1 MTLGLNNDSLQLR
14 TRIKSSLS
22 LSTFTLTLFRV
33 TATNIPISRL
43 LSHRDIYFPSWRHR
57 VFFSGF
63 GAREY
68 WKYSVSLPFA
78 LLFLSRSDTFR
89 KPEYFSSLQR
99 NSNDLF
105 SFLAFLTFFH
115 NFQGNTPNA
124 HSPWFFSFSSSSH
137 HRRILFLAD
146 WELLAMTEVKFW
158 KWKWKA
164 RLEWDFGT
172 GFDFPAPFKEINRLL
187 RNFNMSPEAKQ

>member
-89 KPEYFSSLQR
+89 KPEYFLASSETRTIYFLSWPSSPFFTISKETLR
-99 NSNDLF
+99 THIRHD
-105 SFLAFLTFFH
+105 SFL
-115 NFQGNTPNA
+115 
-124 HSPWFFSFSSSSH
+124 S
-137 HRRILFLAD
+137 
-146 WELLAMTEVKFW
+146 
-158 KWKWKA
+158 
-164 RLEWDFGT
+164 
-172 GFDFPAPFKEINRLL
+172 RLL
-187 RNFNMSPEAKQ
+187 HIIDAFYFWQIGNFWRWQKWSSESGNEKRGLNETLARDSTFQPRLKR